1 MSERCGVLGG
11 TFDPVHVGHLVAAVA
26 AREQLSLCRVLLVVA
41 GDPWQKRGTVVASAE
56 DRLAMVRAAVEGV
69 AGLEACDVEVRR
81 QGPSYTVD
89 TLEAL
94 AAEKRTLFLIVGD
107 DLLPGLS
114 TWHRHD
120 RIADLCTLVV
130 VDREGCRAAD
140 PGDQRWR
147 VLRLEIP
154 RLGVSSTDIRAR
166 IREGRSIRGLV
177 PPGAVALIGQRRLY
191 TEGPGGQVERGG
203 RHGRG

>member
-1 MSERCGVLGG
+1 MLGG
-11 TFDPVHVGHLVAAVA
+11 TFDPVHVGHLVAAVQ
-26 AREQLSLCRVLLVVA
+26 AREQLSLRRVLLVVA

-94 AAEKRTLFLIVGD
+94 AAETRTLFLIVGD
-107 DLLPGLS
+107 DLLPSLA
-114 TWHRHD
+114 TWHRPD
-120 RIADLCTLVV
+120 RIAELCTLVV
-130 VDREGCRAAD
+130 VDRERCRAAD
-140 PGDQRWR
+140 CGDQRWR

-154 RLGVSSTDIRAR
+154 RLEVSSTDVRAR
-166 IREGRSIRGLV
+166 IREGRSIEGLV

-191 TEGPGGQVERGG
+191 TEGPGG
-203 RHGRG
+203 HG